1 MKSELDG
8 RSWFVLDIETCPGT
22 KMKKRGQILNPKVRR
37 FIFQNTYFIASFQ
50 FEFARILEF
59 NIVAFLT
66 MSENCRNFL
75 LYNLFLTSKVFFLKR
90 SK

>member
-50 FEFARILEF
+50 FEF
-59 NIVAFLT
+59 V
-66 MSENCRNFL
+66 
-75 LYNLFLTSKVFFLKR
+75 
-90 SK
+90 